1 MKNGNHTQNGN
12 TTFMNHQIQIK
23 EVRENDK
30 TANIS

>member
-12 TTFMNHQIQIK
+12 TILMNHQIQIE